1 MSTSLKQRILNC
13 ESGFLFYGLTPP
25 KAATGEERV
34 REIADKQM
42 ARVRSLN
49 VDALILYD
57 LQDES
62 SRNAN
67 PRPFPFSETLR
78 PDVYSRNYWLICSCR
93 R

>member
-1 MSTSLKQRILNC
+1 MSKTLKDRILSR
-13 ESGFLFYGLTPP
+13 ESDYLFYGLTPP
-25 KAATGEERV
+25 KASTSDERV

-62 SRNAN
+62 SRNSN
-67 PRPFPFSETLR
+67 PRPFPFSETLK
-78 PDVYSRNYWLICSCR
+78 PD
-93 R
+93 